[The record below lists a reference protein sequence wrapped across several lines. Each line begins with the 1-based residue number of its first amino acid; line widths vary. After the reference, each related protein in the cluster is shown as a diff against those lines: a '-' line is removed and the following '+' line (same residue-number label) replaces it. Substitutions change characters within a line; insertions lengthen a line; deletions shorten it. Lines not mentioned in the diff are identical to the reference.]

1 MINFSLKIVCA
12 LSLFALSVPVYP
24 QATVKPVQIIATG
37 MHYGGYV
44 IYRYQVKNKG
54 TQSINLIRLGYSSEE
69 DSSFVGFT
77 EWPVNPTPPE
87 MVTALSWY
95 PAIWYP
101 PTIISSPDGWGGK
114 RIGEQNETGEIGIGW
129 VEGSYAQELWPRSFK
144 EIHAP
149 KVYPGGK
156 AIAPGQTSSEFSVKV
171 DRPDYAYVQGYASV
185 SYGTN
190 LIFVPIEKGDSI
202 PPTLSVTLSPATLWP
217 PNNKLVPITATITV
231 KDDYDA
237 NPQIKL
243 ESITASEPLLA
254 GDIADAQY
262 GTDDRRFALKAKRG
276 GRNKPGRVYTITYS
290 ATDASGNKAT
300 ASTTVTVPHD
310 QR

>member
-1 MINFSLKIVCA
+1 MINFSFKIVCA
-12 LSLFALSVPVYP
+12 LSLFALSVPAYP
-24 QATVKPVQIIATG
+24 QAAVKPVQIIATG

-54 TQSINLIRLGYSSEE
+54 AQSIDSISLGFTSEE

-77 EWPVNPTPPE
+77 EWPDNPTPPE

-114 RIGEQNETGEIGIGW
+114 RIGEQNETGEIGISW
-129 VEGSYAQELWPRSFK
+129 AEGSYAQKLWPRSFK

-202 PPTLSVTLSPATLWP
+202 PPTLTVSANPAVLWP
-217 PNNKLVPITATITV
+217 PNNKMVDIAVNLTV
-231 KDDYDA
+231 KDNFD
-237 NPQIKL
+237 PQPEIKL
-243 ESITASEPLLA
+243 ESITANEPLSAADIAGANIGTDHRRFSLRASRA
-254 GDIADAQY
+254 GDNPA
-262 GTDDRRFALKAKRG
+262 GRR
-276 GRNKPGRVYTITYS
+276 YTLTYS